1 MGFGV
6 EQRQIT
12 GQVRAEGVKWSLDD
26 PRRFQRGQDGSWA
39 MVEMLKFFYKP
50 WGMVVLGLLGIAGGG
65 LMIAAAT
72 EALPERSELTRVSGV
87 VDKAVKI
94 TSRGA
99 ISVRFDLDIKS
110 ASGEVVTLRMPEEQI
125 TEAQV
130 QRVVGQPVVV
140 LYGETDSVWE
150 LTTGS
155 NTIISYAQTRQR
167 KLQTQADEARQGPYI
182 AGGGGLVILVGLVRG
197 LLRRRQAAKAA

>member
-1 MGFGV
+1 
-6 EQRQIT
+6 
-12 GQVRAEGVKWSLDD
+12 
-26 PRRFQRGQDGSWA
+26 

-65 LMIAAAT
+65 LMIAAST

-87 VDKAVKI
+87 VDKVVKI

-110 ASGEVVTLRMPEEQI
+110 ASGEVVTLSMPEEQI
-125 TEAQV
+125 TEAQI

-140 LYGETDSVWE
+140 LYETHSVWE

-182 AGGGGLVILVGLVRG
+182 AGGGGLVILVGLVRL
-197 LLRRRQAAKAA
+197 LLRRRQAVKAA